1 MSIKLVTIDI
11 DDTLV
16 NSAREITPRVKA
28 AIQEATKAGTKIVL
42 ATGRPLT
49 GVVDYLDEL
58 GLDHQDDQFAITY
71 NGGIVQTTN
80 GETLG
85 GAELSLVHYK
95 ELRQIADELDAYL
108 QVETLDAAYTTNRVI
123 NQWASR
129 ENFIIQMPLHV
140 ADMAEMTPE
149 QHYVKCM
156 MIGSEAQVTAWHAS
170 LPQHIL
176 DKYYV
181 VKSTPNFLE
190 FMNKD
195 ATKGNGLKRLA
206 QHLDVSM
213 DETMALGDQQNDLT
227 MIKVA
232 GLGVAMANAV
242 PELKAAAHY
251 ETTSQNE
258 DGVGRAIEKWVLGK
272 NVPELG

>member
-28 AIQEATKAGTKIVL
+28 AIQAATKAGVKIVL

-58 GLDHQDDQFAITY
+58 ELNHQDEQFAITY
-71 NGGIVQTTN
+71 NGGLVQTTN

-85 GAELSLVHYK
+85 GAELSLAHYQ
-95 ELRQIADELDAYL
+95 ELRQVADELDAYL
-108 QVETLDAAYTTNRVI
+108 QVETLDAAYTTNHVI

-140 ADMAEMTPE
+140 ADMDEMTPE

-156 MIGSEAQVTAWHAS
+156 MIGSEAQVTAWRAS
-170 LPQHIL
+170 LPQTIL

-181 VKSTPNFLE
+181 VQSTPNFLE
-190 FMNKD
+190 FMNKA
-195 ATKGNGLKRLA
+195 ATKGNGLARLA
-206 QHLDVSM
+206 QHLGLERS
-213 DETMALGDQQNDLT
+213 ETMALGDQQNDLT
-227 MIKVA
+227 MIEAA

-242 PELKAAAHY
+242 PELKAAAQA

-258 DGVGRAIEKWVLGK
+258 DGVGLAIEKWVLEQ
-272 NVPELG
+272 NVPELA